1 MGKKAKQE
9 VLLPYDFL
17 PIFEKLAKSG
27 KEKAAAELV
36 IAIIRYDRDGM
47 DPVFEDE
54 GVGFVWDTVI
64 KPKLDENKRA
74 YEEVGEKRRAAVN
87 SRYKNKGEQVNTNVH
102 DSIQNEQMN
111 TNVHDNDNDNDNLN
125 NIYNN
130 NYSESTSSEP
140 VDNVDN
146 SPKSV
151 DNSNAQPGPDNS
163 RAKSLDGLDLYSLP
177 GKDAFAIFREE
188 YPRRQGALR
197 EVQTAWVTA
206 VAGGAL
212 PGDLVMAGR
221 KYARVCSEEHT
232 EQKYIKMPQ
241 NFISSGLWKQY
252 APKYLPS
259 CPHCH
264 GQGVYQ
270 GENGMIMCECNRRY
284 G

>member
-1 MGKKAKQE
+1 M
-9 VLLPYDFL
+9 
-17 PIFEKLAKSG
+17 
-27 KEKAAAELV
+27 
-36 IAIIRYDRDGM
+36 
-47 DPVFEDE
+47 
-54 GVGFVWDTVI
+54 
-64 KPKLDENKRA
+64 
-74 YEEVGEKRRAAVN
+74 
-87 SRYKNKGEQVNTNVH
+87 
-102 DSIQNEQMN
+102 
-111 TNVHDNDNDNDNLN
+111 
-125 NIYNN
+125 
-130 NYSESTSSEP
+130 
-140 VDNVDN
+140 
-146 SPKSV
+146 
-151 DNSNAQPGPDNS
+151 
-163 RAKSLDGLDLYSLP
+163 DLYNLP

-241 NFISSGLWKQY
+241 NFISSGMWRQY
-252 APKYLPS
+252 VPKYLPS

-264 GQGVYQ
+264 GAGVYQ

>member
-1 MGKKAKQE
+1 MEANESKAE
-9 VLLPYDFL
+9 
-17 PIFEKLAKSG
+17 
-27 KEKAAAELV
+27 
-36 IAIIRYDRDGM
+36 AIKDKGLR
-47 DPVFEDE
+47 
-54 GVGFVWDTVI
+54 I
-64 KPKLDENKRA
+64 KDK
-74 YEEVGEKRRAAVN
+74 Y
-87 SRYKNKGEQVNTNVH
+87 
-102 DSIQNEQMN
+102 
-111 TNVHDNDNDNDNLN
+111 
-125 NIYNN
+125 IYNN

-140 VDNVDN
+140 VDTVDN

-163 RAKSLDGLDLYSLP
+163 RPKSLDGLDLYNLP
-177 GKDAFAIFREE
+177 GKGAFAIFREE

-241 NFISSGLWKQY
+241 NFISSGMWRQY
-252 APKYLPS
+252 VPKYLPS

-270 GENGMIMCECNRRY
+270 GENGMIICECNRRY